1 MKAEVIR
8 QKFLDYFQAKGH
20 QYVPSSSLVPAGDP
34 TLLFTNAGM
43 VQFKDVFLGLET
55 RPYRRAVS
63 AQKCMRAGGKH
74 NDLEQVGRTARHQTF
89 FEMLGNFSF
98 GDYFK
103 RDAIRFAWG
112 FLTEALGI
120 DPAVLWV
127 SVFET
132 DDEAY
137 DLWRE
142 ETGIPAE
149 RIVRL
154 GEADNFWSMGET
166 GPCGPSSEIF
176 VDRGEAFRCGPN
188 CGLGRCECDRIQEI
202 WNLVFMQFDRDR
214 EGNLRP
220 LPRPSIDTGMGL
232 ERVAAYLQGV
242 ESNFETDLLRPLI
255 TAIEERT
262 GRPYDPGEDG
272 MPFRVIADHVRAVS
286 FLLAEGL
293 TFSNVGRGYVMRRI
307 LRRAVRYGLLI
318 GFQGPFLSRL
328 VPVVADVMGG
338 AYPEIREGQATIE
351 RAIQREEERFLT
363 TLKAG
368 LEVLTGALDAIP
380 AGGELAG
387 ATAFMLYDTYGFP
400 LDLTED
406 AARERGIGVDRAGF
420 DAAMAVQR
428 ERARTTR
435 QYLET
440 ALPVKPPAVF
450 HGYQRLELDDVVI
463 GHVQADGGDDGRI
476 EAGETGYVWV
486 PETPFYAEG
495 GGQVGDQGEIR
506 GPSGRFRVLDVVRRN
521 GSTWHWGEQ
530 ITGWIEAGNRARLT
544 VDPAWRQG
552 ARQHHTATHLLH
564 AALRQ
569 VLGAGARQTGSLV
582 APDRL
587 RFDFSHPE
595 PLTRGQI
602 DAIEDL
608 VNTWALENIPVM
620 TEEKPKAE
628 ALASGA
634 IAFFGDKYG
643 ETVRVVL
650 VPGASQE
657 LCGGTHCRATGDIGL
672 FLIVQETS
680 VGSGMRRIEAV
691 AGMESVRRVRAMRT
705 EMGRTAEALKAPLD
719 RIGERAEETVR
730 HLRRVEADL
739 KDARRAQREAAGRT
753 AAEEA
758 EVIGPFRVLVREV
771 RGESQVEGL
780 RQMVDGLKER
790 VDAAVLAGGAESEAA
805 LVVYFS
811 RALTEAGLDA
821 GRLVKAWAPLIGGGG
836 GGRRDFAQAGGKR
849 PEGVQA
855 LMRTAAADLR
865 DELEAVTAGR

>member
-1 MKAEVIR
+1 MKADIIR
-8 QKFLDYFQAKGH
+8 QKFLDYFQARGH
-20 QYVPSSSLVPAGDP
+20 HYVPSSSLVPAGDP

-43 VQFKDVFLGLET
+43 VQFKDVFLGLES

-74 NDLEQVGRTARHQTF
+74 NDLDQVGRTARHQTF

-112 FLTEALGI
+112 FLTEAIGI
-120 DPAVLWV
+120 DPEVLWV

-137 DLWRE
+137 DLWRT
-142 ETGIPAE
+142 ETGIAAE

-154 GEADNFWSMGET
+154 GEKDNFWSMGET

-176 VDRGEAFRCGPN
+176 VDRGEAYRCGPD
-188 CGLGRCECDRIQEI
+188 CGLGRCDCDRVQEI
-202 WNLVFMQFDRDR
+202 WNLVFMQFDRDA
-214 EGNLRP
+214 EGVLHP

-242 ESNFETDLLRPLI
+242 DSNFDTDLLRPLI
-255 TAIEERT
+255 DAIAAAT
-262 GRPYDPGEDG
+262 GRPYDRGEGG

-293 TFSNVGRGYVMRRI
+293 AFSNVGRGYVMRRI

-318 GFQGPFLSRL
+318 GFEEPFLARL
-328 VPVVADVMGG
+328 VPVVVEVMGD
-338 AYPEIREGQATIE
+338 AYPEIREGQTTIE
-351 RAIQREEERFLT
+351 RAIRREEERFFT
-363 TLKAG
+363 TLNAG
-368 LEVLTGALDAIP
+368 MAVLAEELAAIP
-380 AGGELAG
+380 EGGELAG
-387 ATAFMLYDTYGFP
+387 ETAFMLYDTYGFP

-406 AARERGIGVDRAGF
+406 AARERGVRVDRGRF
-420 DAAMAVQR
+420 DALMAAQR
-428 ERARTTR
+428 ERARSTR
-435 QYLET
+435 KYLET
-440 ALPVKPPAVF
+440 DVPVQPPVVF
-450 HGYQRLELDDVVI
+450 HGYERLELDEVEV
-463 GHVQADGGDDGRI
+463 GRVQTDEGEAGRI

-495 GGQVGDQGEIR
+495 GGQVGDQGEIE

-530 ITGWIEAGNRARLT
+530 IAGRLEAGDRVRLA

-569 VLGAGARQTGSLV
+569 VLGPTARQTGSLV

-595 PLTRGQI
+595 PLTPAEI

-608 VNTWALENIPVM
+608 VNTWVLENLPVV
-620 TEEKPKAE
+620 TEEKSKAE
-628 ALASGA
+628 ALAGGA

-643 ETVRVVL
+643 DQVRVVS

-657 LCGGTHCRATGDIGL
+657 LCGGTHCRATGDIGC

-691 AGMESVRRVRAMRT
+691 AGMETVRRVRAMRA
-705 EMGRTAEALKAPLD
+705 EMIRAAEALKVPTD
-719 RIGERAEETVR
+719 RIGERAEEAIR
-730 HLRRVEADL
+730 QLRRAEAEL
-739 KDARRAQREAAGRT
+739 KDARRAQREATGRVLAD
-753 AAEEA
+753 AADA
-758 EVIGPFRVLVREV
+758 VGPFRVLVREV
-771 RGESQVEGL
+771 GESSVEGL
-780 RQMVDGLKER
+780 RQIVDGLKER
-790 VDAAVLAGGAESEAA
+790 VDAAVLAGGAGAEAA
-805 LVVYFS
+805 LVVYLS
-811 RALTEAGLDA
+811 RRLTDAGLDA

-836 GGRRDFAQAGGKR
+836 GGRREFAQAGGKR
-849 PEGVQA
+849 PDGLPS
-855 LMRTAAADLR
+855 LMRTAAQDLR
-865 DELEAVTAGR
+865 GELEAVTAGR